1 MVTRSWLLIAA
12 LPLSISPSWGA
23 DFYYR
28 QQEKGTVYV
37 AEQKG
42 EKDEILS
49 ELPDVNFSRLWRIAN
64 LANKQDCRL
73 LSDFNPDKFDCDGE
87 GDCQHTWL
95 TDGRSVLW
103 AGKVLKNPSGKPNVD
118 AASFQAFGAFAADK
132 RSIYF
137 DGQRTDDNSGDKQVD
152 MSSLAETEIW
162 NLLRDKNSLWHKGR
176 WLGHADGFQILRHDS
191 ALQFVVLTDSQVIV
205 NGTSLPADSKTFQII
220 RWMPG
225 ELLVYRDKNGEHDY
239 ELKDIAHSCASFKIG
254 LKNVSWLKQEATP
267 AGSDC
272 VYETLA
278 GVDPEYFYLFVRNTG
293 LYKNKIYKVTT
304 NALGEGALINLKP
317 EDLSDSLEAGGG
329 WSLPNTYISTDGQL
343 YAQQPTEIRK
353 MHAKQGEWLRYNL
366 GVGGWSS
373 VKQPPSGLKPLFK

>member
-1 MVTRSWLLIAA
+1 MVKRSWLLIAA

-49 ELPDVNFSRLWRIAN
+49 ELPDINFSRLWRIAN
-64 LANKQDCRL
+64 LANKQDSRL
-73 LSDFNPDKFDCDGE
+73 LSDFNPDKFDCDDE
-87 GDCQHTWL
+87 GDCEHAWL

-103 AGKVLKNPSGKPNVD
+103 SGKVLKNLPGKPKVD

-152 MSSLAETEIW
+152 MSTLEETDIW
-162 NLLRDKNSLWHKGR
+162 NLLRDKNSLWHKGH
-176 WLGHADGFQILRHDS
+176 WLGSADGFQILRHDS
-191 ALQFVVLTDSQVIV
+191 SLQFVVQTNSQVIV
-205 NGTSLPADSKTFQII
+205 NGKPLPADRKTFQIK

-225 ELLVYRDKNGEHDY
+225 ERLVYRDKSGERDY
-239 ELKDIAHSCASFKIG
+239 ELEDTSYRCTPFNIG
-254 LKNVSWLKQEATP
+254 LNNVSWLKYEATP
-267 AGSDC
+267 AGSEC
-272 VYETLA
+272 IYETLA
-278 GVDPEYFYLFVRNTG
+278 GVDPEYFYLFVQNTG
-293 LYKNKIYKVTT
+293 LYKNQIYKVTI
-304 NALGEGALINLKP
+304 NALGEGELVNLKP
-317 EDLSDSLEAGGG
+317 EDLSDSLEAGGSWG
-329 WSLPNTYISTDGQL
+329 LTNTFISTDGQL
-343 YAQQPTEIRK
+343 YTQQATGIGKEHAQ
-353 MHAKQGEWLRYNL
+353 QGEWLRYNL
-366 GVGGWSS
+366 GKGGWLS

>member
-132 RSIYF
+132 HSIYF

-225 ELLVYRDKNGEHDY
+225 ELLVYRDKSGEHDY
-239 ELKDIAHSCASFKIG
+239 ELKDIGHSCASFKIG
-254 LKNVSWLKQEATP
+254 LQNVSWLKQEATP

-304 NALGEGALINLKP
+304 NALGEGVLINLKP

-329 WSLPNTYISTDGQL
+329 WSLTNTYISTDGQL

>member
-1 MVTRSWLLIAA
+1 MVKRSWLLIAA
-12 LPLSISPSWGA
+12 LPLSISTSWGA

-42 EKDEILS
+42 EKDEILA

-73 LSDFNPDKFDCDGE
+73 LSDFNPDKFDCDDE

-103 AGKVLKNPSGKPNVD
+103 AGKVLKNPSGEPNVD

-152 MSSLAETEIW
+152 MSTLEETDIW
-162 NLLRDKNSLWHKGR
+162 NLLRDKNSLWHKGH
-176 WLGHADGFQILRHDS
+176 WLGSADGFQILRHDS
-191 ALQFVVLTDSQVIV
+191 SLQFVVLTNSQVIV
-205 NGTSLPADSKTFQII
+205 NGKPLPADRQTFQIK

-225 ELLVYRDKNGEHDY
+225 ERLVYRDKSGEHDY
-239 ELKDIAHSCASFKIG
+239 ELEGIGYRCTPFNIG
-254 LKNVSWLKQEATP
+254 LNNVSWLKHEATP
-267 AGSDC
+267 AGSEC
-272 VYETLA
+272 IYETLPR
-278 GVDPEYFYLFVRNTG
+278 VDPEYFYLFVRNTG
-293 LYKNKIYKVTT
+293 LYKNQIYKVTT
-304 NALGEGALINLKP
+304 NALGEGELINLKP
-317 EDLSDSLEAGGG
+317 EDLSDSLEAGGSWG
-329 WSLPNTYISTDGQL
+329 LTNTFISTDGQL
-343 YAQQPTEIRK
+343 YTQQATGVGKE
-353 MHAKQGEWLRYNL
+353 HVQQGEWLRYNL
-366 GVGGWSS
+366 GKGGWSS

>member
-1 MVTRSWLLIAA
+1 MVKRSWLFIAA

-28 QQEKGTVYV
+28 QKEKGTVYV

-42 EKDEILS
+42 KKDEILS
-49 ELPDVNFSRLWRIAN
+49 ELPDINFSRLWRIAN

-73 LSDFNPDKFDCDGE
+73 LSDFNPDKFDCDDE

-95 TDGRSVLW
+95 TDGRTVLW

-152 MSSLAETEIW
+152 MSTLEETDIW

-176 WLGHADGFQILRHDS
+176 WLGDADGFQIVRHYS
-191 ALQFVVLTDSQVIV
+191 SMQFVVLTNSQVIV
-205 NGTSLPADSKTFQII
+205 NGKPLPADRKTFQIK

-225 ELLVYRDKNGEHDY
+225 ERLVYRDKSGEHDY
-239 ELKDIAHSCASFKIG
+239 ELADIGYRCAPFNSG
-254 LKNVSWLKQEATP
+254 LNNVSWLKHKATP
-267 AGSDC
+267 AGSEC
-272 VYETLA
+272 VYETLV
-278 GVDPEYFYLFVRNTG
+278 GVDPEYFYLFVQNIG
-293 LYKNKIYKVTT
+293 LYKNQIYKVTT
-304 NALGEGALINLKP
+304 NSLGEGELINLKP
-317 EDLSDSLEAGGG
+317 EDLSDSLETGGR
-329 WSLPNTYISTDGQL
+329 WRLNKTYISPDGQL
-343 YAQQPTEIRK
+343 YAQQSMEREEKNTQ
-353 MHAKQGEWLRYNL
+353 QGEWLRYNL

-373 VKQPPSGLKPLFK
+373 VKHPPSGLKPLFK

>member
-12 LPLSISPSWGA
+12 LPFSISPSWGA

-42 EKDEILS
+42 EKDERLS

-132 RSIYF
+132 HSIYF

-225 ELLVYRDKNGEHDY
+225 ELLVYRDKSGEHDY
-239 ELKDIAHSCASFKIG
+239 ELKDIGHSCASFKIG
-254 LKNVSWLKQEATP
+254 LQNVSWLKQEATP

-329 WSLPNTYISTDGQL
+329 WSLTNTYISTDGQL

-373 VKQPPSGLKPLFK
+373 VKQPPSGLKSLFK

>member
-42 EKDEILS
+42 EKDERLS

-225 ELLVYRDKNGEHDY
+225 ELLVYRDKSGEHDY
-239 ELKDIAHSCASFKIG
+239 ELKDIGHSCTSFKIG
-254 LKNVSWLKQEATP
+254 LKNVSWLKHEATP
-267 AGSDC
+267 AGSEC
-272 VYETLA
+272 IYETLA
-278 GVDPEYFYLFVRNTG
+278 GVDPEYFTLLT
-293 LYKNKIYKVTT
+293 
-304 NALGEGALINLKP
+304 
-317 EDLSDSLEAGGG
+317 
-329 WSLPNTYISTDGQL
+329 
-343 YAQQPTEIRK
+343 
-353 MHAKQGEWLRYNL
+353 
-366 GVGGWSS
+366 
-373 VKQPPSGLKPLFK
+373 

>member
-42 EKDEILS
+42 KKDEILS

-118 AASFQAFGAFAADK
+118 AVSFQAFGAFAADK

-205 NGTSLPADSKTFQII
+205 NGTSLSADSKTFQII

-225 ELLVYRDKNGEHDY
+225 ELLVYRDKSGEHDY
-239 ELKDIAHSCASFKIG
+239 ELENAGYRCAPFNIG
-254 LKNVSWLKQEATP
+254 LNNVSWLKHEATP
-267 AGSDC
+267 AGSEC
-272 VYETLA
+272 IYETLA

-293 LYKNKIYKVTT
+293 LYKNHIYKVTT

-317 EDLSDSLEAGGG
+317 EDLFDSLEAGGG
-329 WSLPNTYISTDGQL
+329 WSLTNTYISTDGQL

>member
-225 ELLVYRDKNGEHDY
+225 ELLVYRDKSGEHDY
-239 ELKDIAHSCASFKIG
+239 ELKDIGHSCASFKIG
-254 LKNVSWLKQEATP
+254 LQNVSWLKQEATP

-329 WSLPNTYISTDGQL
+329 WSLTNTYISTDGQL